1 MSAVETEKSFI
12 GTVGGVLSRRIP
24 EWLGLRGKPEGYN
37 NIKYSSKYY
46 EETPNVEENME
57 LYREAIGRIKEKYEG
72 LYQEQLKNERY
83 GFSSEKKRERYCEK
97 HDISEDALNEQIK
110 VLEDDL
116 QNELDLAEAWV
127 CYRNG
132 DNKLAVKRNIVEL
145 EEEYGDSKM
154 AKMLK
159 KETKGME
166 VSNVWIAGLPDSLER
181 IRIEK
186 DLVPLCDWSWLKKLK
201 EEREERFKKCKQENL
216 SKELDE
222 EGRPDGEV
230 KPAEQQ
236 TKEVTSPSPEETE
249 ETEET
254 EEKIKKRKERQIGD

>member
-24 EWLGLRGKPEGYN
+24 EWLGLRGKPERYN

-46 EETPNVEENME
+46 EEMPNVDENMK

-72 LYQEQLKNERY
+72 LYQDQLGNERY
-83 GFSSEKKRERYCEK
+83 WFSSEEKKKKYCEE
-97 HDISEDALNEQIK
+97 HNLSEDDLNEQIK
-110 VLEDDL
+110 VLEADL
-116 QNELDLAEAWV
+116 QKELDLAEAWV

-145 EEEYGDSKM
+145 EKEYGNPET
-154 AKMLK
+154 AKMLN

-166 VSNVWIAGLPDSLER
+166 VSNVWIAGLSDSLER
-181 IRIEK
+181 IRIENM
-186 DLVPLCDWSWLKKLK
+186 LVPLQKYSRYQKIL
-201 EEREERFKKCKQENL
+201 EEREKRFKENQQENL
-216 SKELDE
+216 SKERE

-254 EEKIKKRKERQIGD
+254 EENIKKPKEPEIGDW